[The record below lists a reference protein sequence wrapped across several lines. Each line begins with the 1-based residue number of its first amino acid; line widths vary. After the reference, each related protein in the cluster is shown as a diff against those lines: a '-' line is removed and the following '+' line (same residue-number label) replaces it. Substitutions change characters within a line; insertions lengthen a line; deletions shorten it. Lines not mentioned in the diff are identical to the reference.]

1 MDDYWSTPSSTS
13 FTYPRQT
20 ARRYNIYEPLP
31 ALSIFSKT
39 PRISMANI
47 STSNN
52 IKTTQMQRQVWPQ
65 SLLSRQRHPW
75 ATRRCVHRII
85 GVDCVRVAGL
95 LLEPQFVNF
104 LYIALCDVRADI
116 THTPRRCLGCFVRR
130 KRRKVME
137 TDTSPSA
144 VEVDQPPPAYTPRE
158 PNSDTG
164 QAQQSNMEMQR
175 PANVYRSGTSW

>member
-20 ARRYNIYEPLP
+20 ARRCRDKFGRSHYCPGKDILGPL
-31 ALSIFSKT
+31 
-39 PRISMANI
+39 
-47 STSNN
+47 
-52 IKTTQMQRQVWPQ
+52 V
-65 SLLSRQRHPW
+65 
-75 ATRRCVHRII
+75 
-85 GVDCVRVAGL
+85 GVFIGL
-95 LLEPQFVNF
+95 LVLIV
-104 LYIALCDVRADI
+104 
-116 THTPRRCLGCFVRR
+116 CLGCFVRR

-164 QAQQSNMEMQR
+164 QAQRSNMEMQR
-175 PANVYRSGTSW
+175 PANVFRSGTSW